1 MFTALFTA
9 LFTARLEKR
18 KAMALVFVG
27 SSIWGLL
34 WIPLR
39 WLDAVGYVGLW
50 STFAFMVIPVLPFI
64 IWRGRTLIADRS
76 NHLAYTITGGF
87 IGLGFALYC
96 TGLIFGSVTKT
107 TLLFYLTPVW
117 SSLLGMMLLGERGSI
132 GRWIANLMG
141 IGGCSLILGINSE
154 QIVFDH
160 TDWYGFLSGFA
171 WAAGSVGL
179 RRFPEADFVNSTLMQ
194 YVFGTVMVGAAI
206 FYVGTPVP
214 SFNVIMT
221 GLPIAI
227 FTTVIFL
234 PSMLIIFRINQYI
247 SPGLVGLLMLS
258 EAVFAVISAWILLGE
273 TLTPMQ
279 WTGAALVLG
288 TAVLVALTDLGDDQS
303 ASGG

>member
-1 MFTALFTA
+1 MFTALFT
-9 LFTARLEKR
+9 TRLEKR

-64 IWRGRTLIADRS
+64 IWRGRMLIADRS
-76 NHLAYTITGGF
+76 NHFAYMLTGGF
-87 IGLGFALYC
+87 VGLGFALYC

-117 SSLLGMMLLGERGSI
+117 SSLLGMMLLGERGSV
-132 GRWIANLMG
+132 GRWIANAMG

-154 QIVFDH
+154 EIGFDH
-160 TDWYGFLSGFA
+160 TDWFGFLSGIA
-171 WAAGSVGL
+171 WAVGSVGR

-206 FYVGTPVP
+206 FYFGMPVP
-214 SFNVIMT
+214 DVDVILT

-258 EAVFAVISAWILLGE
+258 EAVFAVISAWLLLGE

-288 TAVLVALTDLGDDQS
+288 TTVLVALTDLGDDQS